1 MNVMHDPKLQAV
13 AGYIP
18 DSRISNLDSLDAY
31 GVNSTFLNTKIGV
44 LNKAV
49 KAPEE
54 DTSDLAV
61 HAMHRLADKVGIDVD
76 DLQVLV
82 LVTQNPDGRG
92 LPHASAI
99 AHGKLGLARHCACFD
114 VSLGCSG
121 FVYGLSILRGF
132 MVEAGLTRGALV
144 TADPYSKVVDPGDRN
159 TALLFGDAAAAA
171 LVSTEAGGWRPRAA
185 RFTSIGE
192 QHEYLAVRP
201 DGRLHMN
208 GREIYNFVATTVPGD
223 VQACL
228 EAADLT
234 MEEID
239 EVVLHQGSKYIVDS
253 LRRRLKLRE
262 EQTRFEA
269 GDYGNTV
276 SSSIPLM
283 LEDRL
288 SNLDLNHLMLCGFG
302 VGLSCGT
309 MVLERDRA

>member
-1 MNVMHDPKLQAV
+1 MMHDPKLQAV

-31 GVNSTFLNTKIGV
+31 GVNSTFLKTKIGV

-49 KAPEE
+49 KASEE

-61 HAMHRLADKVGIDVD
+61 HALHRLADKAGIDLD
-76 DLQVLV
+76 DLQALV

-144 TADPYSKVVDPGDRN
+144 TADPYSKVIDPGDRN

-171 LVSTEAGGWRPRAA
+171 LISTETGGWRPRAA
-185 RFTSIGE
+185 RFTSLGE
-192 QHEYLAVRP
+192 RHEYLAVRP

-208 GREIYNFVATTVPGD
+208 GREIYNFVATTVPDD
-223 VQACL
+223 VAACL

-253 LRRRLKLRE
+253 LRKRLKLRE
-262 EQTRFEA
+262 EKTRFEA

-288 SNLDLNHLMLCGFG
+288 SNPDLNLLILCGFG